1 LVFTNRSRGQIL
13 TNLPDRVDLRGT
25 IKRSDVNVP
34 KARQAI
40 TPKETRAT
48 WLETSTASRTLSI
61 RTRPQRPHIPRPAI
75 DDNKR
80 MNLRISA
87 ATKAKLVR
95 AAALRDTD
103 LTNFVTQT
111 ALREAEAVIEAAE
124 VIRLSGRDHARLPE
138 LLENPPSPNAKLRAD
153 IAALPADL

>member
-1 LVFTNRSRGQIL
+1 M
-13 TNLPDRVDLRGT
+13 P
-25 IKRSDVNVP
+25 
-34 KARQAI
+34 
-40 TPKETRAT
+40 RA
-48 WLETSTASRTLSI
+48 
-61 RTRPQRPHIPRPAI
+61 AI

-80 MNLRISA
+80 MNLRISPE
-87 ATKAKLVR
+87 TKAKLVR

-124 VIRLSGRDHARLPE
+124 VVRVSGRDHARVME
-138 LLENPPSPNAKLRAD
+138 LLENPPAPTARLRAA